1 MGNYDMD
8 TCVFVRL
15 FKAHSRYDNGLF
27 EILLEL
33 SQYG

>member
-8 TCVFVRL
+8 TCVRL

-27 EILLEL
+27 EILLGL
-33 SQYG
+33 SQNG